1 MKTSPAYPGRL
12 SMPQWRPHF
21 VLTLLLAL
29 IISACGGGGG
39 GGFTPTPPPPTLSA
53 NDSGAVYVFTPDAAA
68 AFAQQAYIKAS
79 NTDAG
84 DVFGNA
90 LALSGDTLAVGAN
103 GEASAATG
111 IDGDQSDNSASQ
123 AGAAYVFT
131 RDAAGVWSQ
140 QAYIKASNTD
150 ADDFFGDA
158 LALSGDTLVVGA
170 VGEASAATGIDGDQ
184 SDNTAAR
191 GVFNGAGAAYVFTRD
206 AAGVWSQ
213 QAYIKASNTD
223 GIDGFGSSVAL
234 SGDTLVVGANGEASA
249 ATGIDGDQSDNTAAR
264 GGFTGAGAAYVFT
277 RDAAGVWSQQAYI
290 KASNTD
296 GIDGFGFSVA
306 LSGDTLAVGALG
318 EASAATGIDGDQSDN
333 TAARGDFASAGAVYV
348 FTRDDKEVVLLKGAN
363 NGALRELQCD
373 GDRATVLPVQRPCP
387 FIEFVSLVRY
397 LITLPRPRCS
407 CLDTNVVF
415 LVRPVYANDRRKLR
429 EFRLHNSSPKW

>member
-1 MKTSPAYPGRL
+1 MKTSPAYPSRL

-21 VLTLLLAL
+21 VLTLLLAV

-39 GGFTPTPPPPTLSA
+39 GGFTPPPPPPAPSA
-53 NDSGAVYVFTPDAAA
+53 SNFGAVYVFTSDAAA
-68 AFAQQAYIKAS
+68 ASAQQAYIKAS
-79 NTDAG
+79 NTDAE
-84 DVFGNA
+84 DFFGNA
-90 LALSGDTLAVGAN
+90 LALSGDTLAVGAG

-191 GVFNGAGAAYVFTRD
+191 GFFNGAGAAYVFTRD

-223 GIDGFGSSVAL
+223 GIDGFGNSVAL
-234 SGDTLVVGANGEASA
+234 SGDTLVVGAAGEAS
-249 ATGIDGDQSDNTAAR
+249 
-264 GGFTGAGAAYVFT
+264 GAHHQ
-277 RDAAGVWSQQAYI
+277 R
-290 KASNTD
+290 
-296 GIDGFGFSVA
+296 VA
-306 LSGDTLAVGALG
+306 
-318 EASAATGIDGDQSDN
+318 
-333 TAARGDFASAGAVYV
+333 
-348 FTRDDKEVVLLKGAN
+348 
-363 NGALRELQCD
+363 
-373 GDRATVLPVQRPCP
+373 
-387 FIEFVSLVRY
+387 
-397 LITLPRPRCS
+397 
-407 CLDTNVVF
+407 
-415 LVRPVYANDRRKLR
+415 
-429 EFRLHNSSPKW
+429 